1 MHILR
6 RFWLPALLVCYTFLA
21 VSTLVGEHG
30 LLHLWQLRQEQRD
43 LEAQVFALIRENEE
57 LRSRLLR
64 LQTDDEFVEK
74 VAREELKVVRKGEI
88 IYLFQDPVGASTP

>member
-21 VSTLVGEHG
+21 ASTLVGEHG

-64 LQTDDEFVEK
+64 LQTDNEFFEK
-74 VAREELKVVRKGEI
+74 VAREELKVARKGEI
-88 IYLFQDPVGASTP
+88 IYLFQDPVRVPTP

>member
-6 RFWLPALLVCYTFLA
+6 RFWLPALLLCYGFLA
-21 VSTLVGEHG
+21 VSTLVGERG

-88 IYLFQDPVGASTP
+88 IYLFQDPVGVPTP